1 MVFHPLFVV
10 YMDLS
15 EESLDVYVGITSK
28 NVQLANYY
36 TGEWV
41 SKWKIT
47 KGAIEGNINIKAHF
61 FESGN
66 VQFNQKKN
74 IKSDFQ
80 FTENMADNSK
90 NIMKIIERLEGEV
103 QASLSILYEEMP
115 NGFFKNLRRVTPLTK
130 TKMVWNLNAIK
141 MNRNLLGLNK

>member
-1 MVFHPLFVV
+1 
-10 YMDLS
+10 MDLS

-28 NVQLANYY
+28 NVQLGNFY

-47 KGAIEGNINIKAHF
+47 KGSIEGNINIKAHF

-74 IKSDFQ
+74 LKKEFQ
-80 FTENMADNSK
+80 FQENMAESAK
-90 NIMKIIERLEGEV
+90 SIMKTIENFESEV
-103 QASLSILYEEMP
+103 QAHLNQLYEDMP

-130 TKMVWNLNAIK
+130 TKMVWNINAIK
-141 MNRNLLGLNK
+141 MNRNLMGVTK